1 MPNFQ
6 ALRDYLISCYLRE
19 IGISAL
25 VSQEKKE
32 RLITDEVQADN
43 PICQHNQDIFF
54 TSIKEGVAKIN
65 QLYGR
70 NIKVMKNKVLAM

>member
-1 MPNFQ
+1 M
-6 ALRDYLISCYLRE
+6 
-19 IGISAL
+19 
-25 VSQEKKE
+25 KKE